1 MNRFD
6 GKTLV
11 ITGAAS
17 GLGRATVERVAGE
30 GANVVFVEGH
40 GGEPRGEEG
49 GYRAPVVRVECS
61 SRSLTS
67 RGSPT

>member
-6 GKTLV
+6 GKTVV

-30 GANVVFVEGH
+30 GANVVLVEGH
-40 GGEPRGEEG
+40 GGEPRGDEG
-49 GYRAPVVRVECS
+49 GYRERRWS
-61 SRSLTS
+61 
-67 RGSPT
+67 GSGARHDR